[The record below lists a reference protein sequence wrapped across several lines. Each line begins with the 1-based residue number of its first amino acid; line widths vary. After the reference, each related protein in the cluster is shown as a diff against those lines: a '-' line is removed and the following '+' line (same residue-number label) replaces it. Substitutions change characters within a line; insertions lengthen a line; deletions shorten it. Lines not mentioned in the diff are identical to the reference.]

1 MTIVIRVIILMI
13 AALAVFR
20 LVYAIGSSER
30 KEKMRNAVD
39 RLMSMLTMTVVIYWI
54 YMAFIWYMRDKG
66 GE

>member
-1 MTIVIRVIILMI
+1 MIVIIRIIILVV

-30 KEKMRNAVD
+30 KAKMRAAVD
-39 RLMSMLTMTVVIYWI
+39 KLMAMLTTIVVIYWI
-54 YMAFIWYMRDKG
+54 YMGFIWALRKF